1 VPALD
6 SCNRLNKVGS
16 GWRAVPYI
24 ILSFHRTSQGNAS
37 AVSSY
42 GSAEDEHARGIT
54 VEAATAVLAVER

>member
-1 VPALD
+1 M
-6 SCNRLNKVGS
+6 
-16 GWRAVPYI
+16 PYI
-24 ILSFHRTSQGNAS
+24 ILSFHRKSQGKAS